1 MHGSERPPRLR
12 RVRRRGDRG
21 RLFGCALA
29 CALLGL
35 GAPTGALELVGQDAA
50 ELTWAPS
57 SGGVSAYVVFVS
69 RDGGPYRSEQ
79 YTPLP
84 RARVAGRPGETIR
97 VRVRAY
103 GVEDGRT
110 LTSEP
115 SEPSEPIRFGATRTA
130 TAATAPASPP
140 AKLTPARLP
149 TGQAPPGAAPSAAA
163 GVRQIPGF
171 QFVPPLRVETS
182 GDFDGDG
189 DADLLVTLGSWRHPL
204 ALFLEDGSLERVVT
218 LPGQRTTTGALA
230 GDFDGD
236 GSDELALQG
245 AHEVVIARLEGG
257 RLSPQQRVPVAPGA
271 RLLAADLDGNGTASL
286 VVYEPGTG
294 RLMEKGSAKATDF
307 GSIQPLHALLAGDFD
322 GDGRDDLWVQARPGP
337 EAELWLM
344 DGAGGFRVQPVKLSR
359 APTAAATADVN
370 GDGRA
375 DLAGY
380 DPTSDE
386 LRAWLLD
393 GGRVLSERTLAR
405 GPVES
410 VRRGDMD
417 GDGLDDLLVRAPDG
431 AASALILSR

>member
-1 MHGSERPPRLR
+1 
-12 RVRRRGDRG
+12 VRRRGDRG
-21 RLFGCALA
+21 QLFGCALA
-29 CALLGL
+29 CALLAL
-35 GAPTGALELVGQDAA
+35 APAAGGVELVDQDAA

-57 SGGVSAYVVFVS
+57 SGTVSAYVVFVS
-69 RDGGPYRSEQ
+69 RNGGPYRSEQ

-115 SEPSEPIRFGATRTA
+115 SEPSEPLRFAAARTA
-130 TAATAPASPP
+130 TAAPAPGAPPAKRAPARLRGGQAPAS
-140 AKLTPARLP
+140 AV
-149 TGQAPPGAAPSAAA
+149 PSAAP
-163 GVRQIPGF
+163 GVRLLPGF

-189 DADLLVTLGSWRHPL
+189 DTDLLVTLGSWRHPL

-218 LPGQRTTTGALA
+218 LPGQRSTTSALA

-236 GSDELALQG
+236 GTDELALQG
-245 AHEVVIARLEGG
+245 TREVVIARVEGSG
-257 RLSPQQRVPVAPGA
+257 RLTEKQRVSIAAGA
-271 RLLAADLDGNGTASL
+271 RLLAADLDGDGASSL

-294 RLMEKGSAKATDF
+294 RLAEQLAAKATDF

-322 GDGRDDLWVQARPGP
+322 ADGRDDLWVQARPGP
-337 EAELWLM
+337 NAELWLM

-359 APTAAATADVN
+359 APAAAATADVN

-380 DPTSDE
+380 DPASDE

-410 VRRGDMD
+410 IRRGDMD
-417 GDGLDDLLVRAPDG
+417 GDGLDDLLLRAPDG